1 MQLLKSVR
9 ALKPRAI
16 KAQLNSAI
24 QDEQM
29 HKLTVYLLAKRKK
42 ILYWTIGIVAFSI
55 NSYRFRKKK
64 IRFVNRNN

>member
-29 HKLTVYLLAKRKK
+29 HKLTVCLLVK
-42 ILYWTIGIVAFSI
+42 I
-55 NSYRFRKKK
+55 KKK
-64 IRFVNRNN
+64 YFIRQLELLHLALMLIDFAKKD

>member
-29 HKLTVYLLAKRKK
+29 HKLTVCLLVKRKK
-42 ILYWTIGIVAFSI
+42 YLIKLLELLHLALMLIDFA
-55 NSYRFRKKK
+55 KKK
-64 IRFVNRNN
+64 D